1 MNCRSNPAKPLNNGF
16 NKTILAVTS
25 EPLRALSVNTIQVN
39 LGYRCNMA
47 CIHCH
52 VNARPDR
59 PEMMGRRIIDQVLA
73 VLKEN
78 NIEKLDITGGAPELN
93 PSFRYLVK
101 QAKVLRCHIMVRTNL
116 TIFSFEKMDDL
127 PQFLSDN
134 MVEVIASLPYYYEED
149 YVDHVRGKGTFKKS
163 IEALRQLN
171 DLGYGKDSTNL
182 QLDLVFNSHDG
193 SFPPSQSDL
202 EEEYRKVLK
211 TRYEI
216 TFNRLFTI
224 INMPIGRFRERLQK
238 NNELSLYMGKL
249 RNSFKRENIKNLMCK
264 TLINVGPDGRL
275 YDCDFNQTLGLT
287 VLGCNP
293 GHINGF
299 DSNSLSKRFIA
310 TGLHCFGCTASQGS
324 S

>member
-16 NKTILAVTS
+16 NKTILSVTS

-134 MVEVIASLPYYYEED
+134 MVEVIASLPYYEED

-171 DLGYGKDSTNL
+171 DLGYGKDSKNL
-182 QLDLVFNSHDG
+182 LLDLVFNPHDG

-211 TRYEI
+211 TRYKI

-310 TGLHCFGCTASQGS
+310 TGLHCFGCAASQGS